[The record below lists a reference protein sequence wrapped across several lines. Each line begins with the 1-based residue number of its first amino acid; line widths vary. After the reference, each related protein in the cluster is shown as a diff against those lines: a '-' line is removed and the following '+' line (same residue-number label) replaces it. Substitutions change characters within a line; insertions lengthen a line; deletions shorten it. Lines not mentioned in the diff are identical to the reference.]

1 MINTVVETALSLL
14 EIDGKTCG
22 PLNCVC
28 QGAYEGCPMIAEDYS
43 ESEDDSDMD
52 VNVSSDE
59 GIDF

>member
-1 MINTVVETALSLL
+1 MINEIVDKALGYL
-14 EIDGKTCG
+14 EMGGKTCG

-28 QGAYEGCPMIAEDYS
+28 QGAYEGCPMRAEDYS

-59 GIDF
+59 GVDF

>member
-1 MINTVVETALSLL
+1 MINEIVDTALAHL
-14 EIDGKTCG
+14 ELAGNTCG

-28 QGAYEGCPMIAEDYS
+28 QGAYEGCPMRAADYS